1 MISQLFI
8 LAPNGHT
15 IVHKDYRGE
24 VSKEASE
31 TFLRKI
37 VEKTETAPIFT
48 VDRVN
53 YMCVRKN
60 GLFFLATSVY
70 NVAPS
75 FVIELLTQLTKVCK
89 DYIGVLSEESL
100 RKNFTLIYELVDEI
114 MDFGHPQCAAT
125 AAGAAAAQ
133 QASTARGDPLYL
145 RWSPRGAHPRGTS
158 SRRVG

>member
-37 VEKTETAPIFT
+37 VEKSETSPIFT
-48 VDRVN
+48 VDGVN
-53 YMCVRKN
+53 YICVRKN
-60 GLFFLATSVY
+60 GIFFLATTVH
-70 NVAPS
+70 NVSPS

-89 DYIGVLSEESL
+89 DYIGVLSEEPSAWRSAPLGTGRVPL
-100 RKNFTLIYELVDEI
+100 RLL
-114 MDFGHPQCAAT
+114 
-125 AAGAAAAQ
+125 GA
-133 QASTARGDPLYL
+133 RL
-145 RWSPRGAHPRGTS
+145 TS
-158 SRRVG
+158 APSGSGRA

>member
-15 IVHKDYRGE
+15 IVHKDYRGQ

-37 VEKTETAPIFT
+37 MEKANSEPVFT
-48 VDRVN
+48 VDGVN
-53 YMCVRKN
+53 YLCVRKN
-60 GLFFLATSVY
+60 GLFFLCTTVY
-70 NVAPS
+70 NVSPA

-89 DYIGVLSEESL
+89 DYIGVLTEESL

-114 MDFGHPQCAAT
+114 LDYGHPQCA
-125 AAGAAAAQ
+125 
-133 QASTARGDPLYL
+133 STAELQAFVFNEPAAV
-145 RWSPRGAHPRGTS
+145 SAPVSAS
-158 SRRVG
+158 A